1 MMAALGRDNLHSRLV
16 IWLKIL
22 LPLAALAILSTLFLV
37 SSRGIIPEDAIP
49 YAEAEIAD
57 RLREP
62 RLTDASFAGM
72 TKDGAALTLKAAM
85 ARPGVTGTA
94 DSGLARG
101 LSGVLET
108 PDGQRTELAAAEAR
122 LDEAARL
129 MILSGGVK
137 LTTSTGYQIET
148 AGLTVALD
156 HTGLDSTGLDSTGQV
171 TATGP
176 GGTITAGRLHLGQA
190 SAGLPG
196 YQLVFNGGVR
206 LLYQPPKQG
215 N

>member
-16 IWLKIL
+16 VWLKIL

-37 SSRGIIPEDAIP
+37 SSRGISPEDAIP

-108 PDGQRTELAAAEAR
+108 PDGQRTELAATEAR
-122 LDEAARL
+122 LDEAAQL

-137 LTTSTGYQIET
+137 LATSTGYQIET

-156 HTGLDSTGLDSTGQV
+156 RTGLDSTGQV

-196 YQLVFNGGVR
+196 YLLVFNGGVR
-206 LLYQPPKQG
+206 LLYQPPKNG